1 MAVQKLVHFE
11 KLREILPSLY
21 VGKKLNEWEQGVL
34 MGAFT
39 FASAPLAGGE
49 SWYQISAYKKDPQP
63 ITQHHLNALEE
74 IYGYKF
80 APPKKLEEY
89 M

>member
-1 MAVQKLVHFE
+1 MVQKLSRFDVF
-11 KLREILPSLY
+11 RTILPSLY

-49 SWYQISAYKKDPQP
+49 SWYQISDYQIDPQP
-63 ITQHHLNALEE
+63 ITQHHLNALEK
-74 IYGYKF
+74 IYNYKF